1 MKYPILY
8 NSTETNFNNNG
19 IGVLNDCISC
29 EVTEERNG
37 QFELVMRYPTD
48 GNYFDLIQTRMI
60 LKAKPDR
67 YREPQLFRIY
77 AIKKPML
84 GAITINA
91 AHISYD
97 LNGIPV
103 KKPYSNFGAI
113 GNPHQI
119 FNEMKSDSIVDVPFT
134 FESDIEVTNWI
145 ISEKDKSSF
154 RSILFDNSA
163 FGFLY
168 LFGGEYEFDNFVIKL
183 HKERG
188 QNRGVVIRYGK
199 NLTSFT
205 QDENVENLYTGVFP
219 FWCGYVIKDGYEL
232 FESVFLPEEIVEAS
246 GVFDFVRIL
255 PLDLSNILDVKQV
268 DETTSTA
275 PTTTEIREYTQKYI
289 ETNKIGIPDISTT
302 LSFEQLAQSSEYA
315 NLESLERISLCD
327 YVNIEYPRFGISTT
341 AEVVK
346 MVYDVLN
353 EKIKSVTIGTLRK
366 NIADT
371 IAKR

>member
-8 NSTETNFNNNG
+8 ESTETNFNNNG

-37 QFELVMRYPTD
+37 QFELVMKYPTE

-84 GAITINA
+84 GVITINA

-103 KKPYSNFGAI
+103 KPGTSGFVDI
-113 GNPHQI
+113 GTPNRI
-119 FNEMKSDSIVDVPFT
+119 FNSMKASSVIDVPFT
-134 FESDIEVTNWI
+134 FETDIDD
-145 ISEKDKSSF
+145 SELVIAGEGKHSF
-154 RSILFDNSA
+154 RSILFDETVL
-163 FGFLY
+163 GFLY
-168 LFGGEYEFDNFVIKL
+168 LFGGEFEFDNFVIKL

-188 QNRGVVIRYGK
+188 ENRGVTIRYGK
-199 NLTSFT
+199 NLTAFT

-219 FWCGYVIKDGYEL
+219 FWYGYTKDIYGYDK
-232 FESVFLPEEIVEAS
+232 FETVFLPEEIVEAN
-246 GVFDFVRIL
+246 GQFDFSRIL
-255 PLDLSNILDVKQV
+255 PLDLSKELKVNE
-268 DETTSTA
+268 ETGSA
-275 PTTTEIREYTQKYI
+275 PTTTSIREYTQKYI
-289 ETNKIGIPDISTT
+289 EFNKIGVPDISTT
-302 LSFEQLAQSSEYA
+302 LSFEQLASSSEY
-315 NLESLERISLCD
+315 EDFETLERISLCD
-327 YVNIEYPRFGISTT
+327 YVNIEYPRFGISTI
-341 AEVVK
+341 AQVVK
-346 MVYDVLN
+346 MVYDVL
-353 EKIKSVTIGTLRK
+353 EERVKSVTIGTLRK

-371 IAKR
+371 IVKR